1 MTVFYVHWH
10 QQELEHRIQ
19 PLQQAGFTVIPHFA
33 QTVKPVWGQLLPGV
47 FVLSLDRLPSHSK
60 AIADWVL
67 QAKKRQ
73 QVPLVFEGGKADKVA
88 VFRQVYPNALFVPTG
103 GVLQVLHTL
112 A

>member
-10 QQELEHRIQ
+10 REELEQRIQ
-19 PLQQAGFTVIPHFA
+19 PLQEVGFAIIPHCS
-33 QTVKPVWGQLLPGV
+33 QVEKPVWGEVLPDA

-73 QVPLVFEGGKADKVA
+73 HIPLIFEGGKAGKVA
-88 VFRQVYPNALFVPTG
+88 AFKEIYPKALFVPTG

-112 A
+112 S